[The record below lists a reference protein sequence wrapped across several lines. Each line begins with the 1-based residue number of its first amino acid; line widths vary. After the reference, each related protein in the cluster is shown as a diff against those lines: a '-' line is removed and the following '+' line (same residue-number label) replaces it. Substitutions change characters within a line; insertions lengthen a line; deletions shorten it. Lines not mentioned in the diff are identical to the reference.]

1 MFRKINTIIGFIKI
15 NIIYR
20 KHIILRGRVNISG
33 NPILI
38 FSSNAK
44 LILGNNVTLKS
55 NKKSYHLHMH
65 SPTKIM
71 ADKKDAI
78 ITIGDNTRIN
88 GACIH
93 AYKNIEIGANCL
105 IAANTEIF
113 DCSGHDLSMEN
124 PANRINTHGSI
135 KNVIIGNNVWIGANC
150 IIMPGVNIGDDSVI
164 AAGSV
169 VIKDIPSKC
178 IVGGNPA
185 KIIKEYN
192 KNE

>member
-1 MFRKINTIIGFIKI
+1 MFKKINSFIGFIKI
-15 NIIYR
+15 HLMFKR
-20 KHIILRGRVNISG
+20 HIILKGKVNISG
-33 NPILI
+33 NPILF

-44 LILGNNVTLKS
+44 LILGDNVTLKS

-71 ADKKDAI
+71 ADKEGAI

-93 AYKNIEIGANCL
+93 AYKKIEIGANCL

-113 DCSGHDLSMEN
+113 DCSGHDLSMDN

-150 IIMPGVNIGDDSVI
+150 IIMPGVSIGDGSVI
-164 AAGSV
+164 TAGSV